1 MTNFNVVVP
10 HANDATARD
19 FAQLGSA
26 SMHFNFHTF
35 AAVTPEPGIP
45 GGFLQLLGSTRK
57 AIRDAVH
64 TAIENKPDGLIIATS
79 AETFWGGVAGNAEFE
94 SRLSELTDINITT
107 GASAC
112 DAALIE
118 LQATK
123 IALLTPYPVNAER
136 ETRTFFDEA
145 GYEVVRVHDLRCR
158 DAASI
163 AAITHDQL
171 TEAMKQLGGDDID
184 AVVQVGTNLNVVP
197 HLEALE
203 AAVGVPI
210 FAINAASLWHAARS
224 AGVSDQLAT
233 TGRLLSTR

>member
-1 MTNFNVVVP
+1 MTHFSVVLP
-10 HANDATARD
+10 QANTTVERD
-19 FAQLGSA
+19 FSQLAAA
-26 SMHFNFHTF
+26 SLHFTFLRF

-45 GGFLQLLGSTRK
+45 GGFLQLLGNTRK
-57 AIRDAVH
+57 AIRDAAT
-64 TAIENKPDGLIIATS
+64 TAVASTPDGLIVATS
-79 AETFWGGVAGNAEFE
+79 AETFWAGVAGNAEFE

-123 IALLTPYPVNAER
+123 IALLTPSPVNAER

-163 AAITHDQL
+163 AAITYAQL
-171 TEAMKQLGGDDID
+171 EIAMKELAGDDID
-184 AVVQVGTNLNVVP
+184 AVVQVGTNLDVVP
-197 HLEALE
+197 HLETLE
-203 AAVGVPI
+203 AAIGTPI
-210 FAINAASLWHAARS
+210 VAINAASIWHAARS
-224 AGVSDQLAT
+224 AGVADQLAP
-233 TGRLLSTR
+233 TGVLLNTR